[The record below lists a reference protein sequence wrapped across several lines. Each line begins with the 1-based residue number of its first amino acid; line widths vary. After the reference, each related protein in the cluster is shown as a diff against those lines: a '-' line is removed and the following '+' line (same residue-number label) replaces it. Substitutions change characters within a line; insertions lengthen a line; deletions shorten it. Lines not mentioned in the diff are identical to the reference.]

1 MAETKVIMP
10 QMGESIFE
18 GTITKWLKKPGDQ
31 VQRDEPLFEISTDKI
46 DTEIPSPAAGV
57 LQDILVKEG
66 QTVQINT
73 VVATIGDGA
82 GKPAGDEGKA
92 APKQEAEAKQ
102 PSKEQAPKE
111 QPSKEQP
118 SKEQPS
124 KQQAKEPAKEQP
136 KEAQKQAP
144 KEVKGPAPVAGP
156 TSETKAEEHAP
167 SGEEEDEEVE
177 ESAVSGA
184 SSPESAASG
193 DDVRSSP
200 LVRRIAKE
208 NGVDLSAL
216 AGKGTGINGRITK
229 TDILSYIEQGGKKE
243 TAPAAPATTVS
254 KPGATSAPAAPPP
267 ASVTFSGATERVPLT
282 AMRKAIAEH
291 MLLSRKTSAHVTTFF
306 EVDCSRIMK
315 AKEQQQAD
323 FDRSGARL
331 TVTPFFVQAVANALK
346 RFPIVNS
353 SLDGDTIVYKRAI
366 NIGIAVNL
374 EGGLIVPVLKG
385 ADEKNL
391 LGLARAINDLGERA
405 RNKKL
410 TPDDVKDGTF
420 TITNPGQYGAL
431 IGTPIINQPQVAIMG
446 MGGIKKRA
454 VVIDDAIAIRPI
466 IMLSLSFDHRV
477 IDGATAD
484 QFMAEVQKQL
494 ENWAV

>member
-18 GTITKWLKKPGDQ
+18 GTITKWLKKKGER
-31 VQRDEPLFEISTDKI
+31 VERDEPLFEISTDKI
-46 DTEIPSPAAGV
+46 DTEIPAPAAGV

-73 VVATIGDGA
+73 VVAVIGDGSA
-82 GKPAGDEGKA
+82 KPAAEEAKG
-92 APKQEAEAKQ
+92 PTKQE
-102 PSKEQAPKE
+102 P
-111 QPSKEQP
+111 
-118 SKEQPS
+118 
-124 KQQAKEPAKEQP
+124 
-136 KEAQKQAP
+136 P
-144 KEVKGPAPVAGP
+144 KEVKGPAPVARP
-156 TSETKAEEHAP
+156 TPEAEKTEPQPPAP
-167 SGEEEDEEVE
+167 AQPTPGEEEI
-177 ESAVSGA
+177 
-184 SSPESAASG
+184 
-193 DDVRSSP
+193 RSSP

-208 NGVDLSAL
+208 HNIDLSAL
-216 AGKGTGINGRITK
+216 AGKGTGIDGRITK
-229 TDILSYIEQGGKKE
+229 TDVLSYIEQPGKA
-243 TAPAAPATTVS
+243 APAAPR
-254 KPGATSAPAAPPP
+254 KPEEPARVPKTPPQPPAPAPMKFTGD
-267 ASVTFSGATERVPLT
+267 VERVPLT

-291 MLLSRKTSAHVTTFF
+291 MVMSRKTSAHVTTFF
-306 EVDCSRIMK
+306 EVDCSRILK
-315 AKEQQQAD
+315 AKETQQVE
-323 FDRSGARL
+323 FERSGAHL
-331 TVTPFFVQAVANALK
+331 TVTAFFVQAAANALK
-346 RFPIVNS
+346 RFPVVNS
-353 SLDGDTIVYKRAI
+353 SLEGDTIIYKRPI

-374 EGGLIVPVLKG
+374 EWGLIVPVIKN

-391 LGLARAINDLGERA
+391 FGLSKALNELGDRA

-420 TITNPGQYGAL
+420 TITNPGQYGGL

-484 QFMAEVQKQL
+484 QFMADVQKQL
-494 ENWAV
+494 ENWTT

>member
-1 MAETKVIMP
+1 MAETEVKMP

-18 GTITKWLKKPGDQ
+18 GTVTKWLKKKGDK

-46 DTEIPSPAAGV
+46 DTEIPSPASGV

-73 VVATIGDGA
+73 IVAVIGDGS
-82 GKPAGDEGKA
+82 GKPAAETRTETKTEARTETKPA
-92 APKQEAEAKQ
+92 AKP
-102 PSKEQAPKE
+102 
-111 QPSKEQP
+111 
-118 SKEQPS
+118 
-124 KQQAKEPAKEQP
+124 PAKERAQP
-136 KEAQKQAP
+136 PGPARVA
-144 KEVKGPAPVAGP
+144 GPAPTDGGG
-156 TSETKAEEHAP
+156 K
-167 SGEEEDEEVE
+167 EEEEEPEGPEVE
-177 ESAVSGA
+177 EEETGHNGVH
-184 SSPESAASG
+184 
-193 DDVRSSP
+193 SSP

-208 NGVDLSAL
+208 HGVDLAAL
-216 AGKGTGINGRITK
+216 SGKGTGINGRITK
-229 TDILSYIEQGGKKE
+229 RDILSYIEQGAAAGAPPKAGGGERVAGVAPKE
-243 TAPAAPATTVS
+243 PPKPAPAAPTM
-254 KPGATSAPAAPPP
+254 K
-267 ASVTFSGATERVPLT
+267 FSGDVERVPMST
-282 AMRKAIAEH
+282 MRKSIAEH
-291 MLLSRKTSAHVTTFF
+291 MVMSRRTSAHVTTLF
-306 EVDCSRIMK
+306 EVDCSRILK
-315 AKEQQQAD
+315 AKEQQQAE
-323 FDRSGARL
+323 FQRSGVKL
-331 TVTPFFVQAVANALK
+331 TVTPFFVQAAATALK

-374 EGGLIVPVLKG
+374 EWGLIVPVIKN

-391 LGLARAINDLGERA
+391 FGLAKTINDLGERA

-420 TITNPGQYGAL
+420 TITNPGQYGGL

-454 VVIDDAIAIRPI
+454 VVIDDAIAIRSM

-484 QFMAEVQKQL
+484 QFMAEVQKEL
-494 ENWAV
+494 ENWPV

>member
-18 GTITKWLKKPGDQ
+18 GTITKWLKKKGDR
-31 VQRDEPLFEISTDKI
+31 VQRDESLFEISTDKI
-46 DTEIPSPAAGV
+46 DSEIPAPASGI

-73 VVATIGDGA
+73 VVAVIGDGSA
-82 GKPAGDEGKA
+82 KPAA
-92 APKQEAEAKQ
+92 EAEAPKKEE
-102 PSKEQAPKE
+102 PS
-111 QPSKEQP
+111 
-118 SKEQPS
+118 
-124 KQQAKEPAKEQP
+124 
-136 KEAQKQAP
+136 
-144 KEVKGPAPVAGP
+144 EVKGAAPIAGP
-156 TSETKAEEHAP
+156 TPETEAEE
-167 SGEEEDEEVE
+167 EEADQ
-177 ESAVSGA
+177 G
-184 SSPESAASG
+184 G
-193 DDVRSSP
+193 IRSSP
-200 LVRRIAKE
+200 LVRKIAKE
-208 NGVDLSAL
+208 HKVDLSAL

-229 TDILSYIEQGGKKE
+229 SDILSYIEQGGKPAGSARQAPPAK
-243 TAPAAPATTVS
+243 APAP
-254 KPGATSAPAAPPP
+254 APPP
-267 ASVTFSGATERVPLT
+267 MKFSGEVERVPLT
-282 AMRKAIAEH
+282 AMRKSIAEH
-291 MLLSRKTSAHVTTFF
+291 MVLSRKTSAHVTTLF

-315 AKEQQQAD
+315 AKAQHQAE
-323 FDRSGARL
+323 FERAGARL
-331 TVTPFFVQAVANALK
+331 TVTPFFVQAAATALQ

-374 EGGLIVPVLKG
+374 EWGLIVPVIKH

-391 LGLARAINDLGERA
+391 IGLAKAINDLGDRA

-420 TITNPGQYGAL
+420 TITNPGQYGGL

-454 VVIDDAIAIRPI
+454 VVIDDAIAIRPM

-484 QFMAEVQKQL
+484 QFMAEVQKEL
-494 ENWAV
+494 ENWPL

>member
-1 MAETKVIMP
+1 MADTKVIMP

-18 GTITKWLKKPGDQ
+18 GTLTKWLKKKGERIE
-31 VQRDEPLFEISTDKI
+31 RDEPLFEISTDKI
-46 DTEIPSPAAGV
+46 DSEIPSPASGV
-57 LQDILVKEG
+57 VQDILVQEG

-73 VVATIGDGA
+73 VVAVIGDGSS
-82 GKPAGDEGKA
+82 KPAET
-92 APKQEAEAKQ
+92 
-102 PSKEQAPKE
+102 SKE
-111 QPSKEQP
+111 
-118 SKEQPS
+118 
-124 KQQAKEPAKEQP
+124 
-136 KEAQKQAP
+136 AP

-156 TSETKAEEHAP
+156 TAE
-167 SGEEEDEEVE
+167 GDKEEREAEDGNED
-177 ESAVSGA
+177 SAL
-184 SSPESAASG
+184 
-193 DDVRSSP
+193 RSSP

-208 NGVDLSAL
+208 HNVDLAQL
-216 AGKGTGINGRITK
+216 AGKGTGVNGRITK
-229 TDILSYIEQGGKKE
+229 SDILSFVEQGGK
-243 TAPAAPATTVS
+243 TASSPPKLGGVAR
-254 KPGATSAPAAPPP
+254 SAGVVPP
-267 ASVTFSGATERVPLT
+267 APMQFSGDVERVPLT
-282 AMRKAIAEH
+282 PMRKAIAEH
-291 MLLSRKTSAHVTTFF
+291 MSMSRKTSAHVTTFF
-306 EVDCSRIMK
+306 EVDCFRILK
-315 AKEQQQAD
+315 SKDKHQPEFEQ
-323 FDRSGARL
+323 SGARL
-331 TVTPFFVQAVANALK
+331 TVTPFFVQAAANALK

-374 EGGLIVPVLKG
+374 EGGLIVPVIKN

-391 LGLARAINDLGERA
+391 IGLAKAIHDLGDRA

-420 TITNPGQYGAL
+420 TITNPGQYGGL

-484 QFMAEVQKQL
+484 QFMADIQKQL
-494 ENWAV
+494 ETWPV